1 MRLPPVADEPV
12 DVGEREQPAHSDPD
26 QRARPV
32 YLEGIGGVH
41 GGYSY
46 RQAPTNFLKGGD
58 PSCGARTFARSGDID
73 CISLLRHT
81 EVMMTAALLVA
92 AVQPAALPPAPEL
105 ERALAPADARLF
117 HAGARKSTRL

>member
-58 PSCGARTFARSGDID
+58 PSCGARTFARSGDIRSEEHTSELQSLMR
-73 CISLLRHT
+73 ISYAVFCLNKKNNNTNNRHT
-81 EVMMTAALLVA
+81 
-92 AVQPAALPPAPEL
+92 
-105 ERALAPADARLF
+105 
-117 HAGARKSTRL
+117 